1 MQLIDYKV
9 SQKLTAFYPMNLIY
23 LESRSSRS
31 IICFKFY
38 IESITCTS
46 WYTICLESFPP
57 AIRSILIIKFNFTS
71 YLNRTWTK
79 EG

>member
-38 IESITCTS
+38 IESITCTGIP
-46 WYTICLESFPP
+46 YV
-57 AIRSILIIKFNFTS
+57 
-71 YLNRTWTK
+71 LNRFHQLSDQYQL
-79 EG
+79 

>member
-38 IESITCTS
+38 IESITCTG
-46 WYTICLESFPP
+46 IPHV
-57 AIRSILIIKFNFTS
+57 
-71 YLNRTWTK
+71 LNRFHRLSDQY
-79 EG
+79 